1 MTSMNDFVY
10 ILAHTDGDPTPLVR
24 AIRSPEDL
32 DLAGPG
38 WVTALQ
44 LFSQAYP
51 EDQWTRLLLYYEDLE
66 SQEQLALRKFRFQ
79 DLPAPALDDA
89 RWLIAMLED

>member
-1 MTSMNDFVY
+1 MSDDDFVY

-24 AIRSPEDL
+24 AIRSPLDL
-32 DLAGPG
+32 DLAGPE
-38 WVTALQ
+38 WTTAVR
-44 LFSQAYP
+44 LFSQAFP
-51 EDQWTRLLLYYEDLE
+51 EDEWTRLLVYYEDLDG
-66 SQEQLALRKFRFQ
+66 QEQLALRKYRLR